1 MATASPG
8 RILVVDDGEL
18 NRKLL
23 LRALIAEGHTA
34 EQATNGREALELL
47 ATRPVDVVLLDL
59 VMPELDGYETLA
71 AIKADDALRHI
82 PVIVISGVD
91 ELDSVVR
98 CIEMG
103 ATDYLPKPFN
113 AAVLR
118 ARLNASLA
126 GKRLRDLE
134 IEYLEQVSR
143 VTDAA
148 VALEAD
154 AFDPETLDS
163 VASRDDA
170 LGQLARVFSRMAVE
184 VQAREARL
192 RQQVQ
197 ELRIEIDEAR
207 QAQKVAEI
215 TESDYFRDLRGRAD
229 ELRRLR
235 DD

>member
-1 MATASPG
+1 MASASAG
-8 RILVVDDGEL
+8 CILVVDDSAL

-23 LRALIAEGHTA
+23 LRALEREGHA
-34 EQATNGREALELL
+34 VEQAADGREAMERL
-47 ATRPVDVVLLDL
+47 AHRSFDVILLDL
-59 VMPELDGYETLA
+59 VMPEMDGYQTLA
-71 AIKADDALRHI
+71 AIKADDALRHL
-82 PVIVISGVD
+82 PVIIISGVD

-113 AAVLR
+113 AAILR

-148 VALEAD
+148 VALEGD
-154 AFDPETLDS
+154 AFDPAALAG
-163 VASRDDA
+163 VADRDDA
-170 LGQLARVFSRMAVE
+170 LGQLARTFSTMATE
-184 VQAREARL
+184 VRAREDRL

-197 ELRIEIDEAR
+197 ELRIEIDESR

-215 TESDYFRDLRGRAD
+215 TGSDYFRDLRGRAE